1 MSEEGQGRLE
11 PYLWLRCLE
20 EDYLRSFIPEGGA
33 TVKLAVVP
41 KDSYSWVRK
50 ALLEKLNQYSFH
62 IFDLTEEC
70 LKLHSVEQLWFALAQ
85 RVDWETFA
93 KDLRFNILQ
102 KIGYPPR
109 LDLQDC
115 TLEQLA
121 EFYQIEAREIKLEF
135 QREIKRGI
143 FLDYSLALDFRKA
156 IVRLVYEPLQSPGT
170 LEGLCSAIQ
179 EWLKGTLSSIS
190 RVREA
195 AIFRKIDRTNAREI
209 LLSFL
214 RLFTRR
220 SGLVAVLVSLLHY
233 YERTPSGRPNFTSR
247 QILELY
253 ETLREFIDAESELEK
268 TVLIFLAP
276 PEFIE
281 SERLSYHRY
290 RALQTRIENEVSSL
304 QKPNPCTAMVQL
316 L

>member
-11 PYLWLRCLE
+11 PDLWLRCLE

-121 EFYQIEAREIKLEF
+121 EFYQIEA
-135 QREIKRGI
+135 
-143 FLDYSLALDFRKA
+143 
-156 IVRLVYEPLQSPGT
+156 VRS
-170 LEGLCSAIQ
+170 
-179 EWLKGTLSSIS
+179 
-190 RVREA
+190 
-195 AIFRKIDRTNAREI
+195 N
-209 LLSFL
+209 
-214 RLFTRR
+214 
-220 SGLVAVLVSLLHY
+220 
-233 YERTPSGRPNFTSR
+233 
-247 QILELY
+247 
-253 ETLREFIDAESELEK
+253 
-268 TVLIFLAP
+268 
-276 PEFIE
+276 
-281 SERLSYHRY
+281 
-290 RALQTRIENEVSSL
+290 
-304 QKPNPCTAMVQL
+304 
-316 L
+316 